1 MCSLPSPKWGKVA
14 PQGRMRDEP
23 AEICPLTGSNSKPAP
38 HPPSGGAS
46 GTFPQGGR
54 LRLSKNACRGEHCS
68 PVPVCL
74 AKNRPGKS
82 VAAASWRPALWP
94 PRTLATT
101 IKLPGCHCRGAAS
114 STPRGG
120 VKTPP
125 YKANHERGCNGKP
138 PGRACPAPTGHR
150 LLSGISSVQT
160 SPFVS
165 VTRTTYFGSVTPS
178 YSQPF
183 TTSSL

>member
-1 MCSLPSPKWGKVA
+1 MPRMLPV
-14 PQGRMRDEP
+14 
-23 AEICPLTGSNSKPAP
+23 LL
-38 HPPSGGAS
+38 GGDANVYGMARS
-46 GTFPQGGR
+46 FYECYG
-54 LRLSKNACRGEHCS
+54 
-68 PVPVCL
+68 
-74 AKNRPGKS
+74 
-82 VAAASWRPALWP
+82 
-94 PRTLATT
+94 
-101 IKLPGCHCRGAAS
+101 
-114 STPRGG
+114 PRGG

-165 VTRTTYFGSVTPS
+165 VTRTTYFGSVSPS